1 MPFVVPSFT
10 KIRDDLLRDI
20 KNLNPNAHIAEDSDF
35 YIRASS
41 IASCVEGLYQH
52 QSWICKQIFPDT
64 ADTEYLELHCALRN
78 IYRKLAIYATGTAV
92 ITGETG
98 STVPSGSIIRTKNG
112 ETFESIGVA
121 SIREVGTSNI
131 IIRCLQPG
139 RIGNHQGLSGVF
151 VQTPN
156 GIDSNVAD
164 ITTTGGTDSE
174 SDKELLERLL
184 ELIRRPPAGG
194 NKYDY
199 KRWAME
205 VEGVTGAYVYPLRR
219 GLGTVD
225 TVIIAGDGLPSEDT
239 IIKAKNHIDD
249 VRPVTAKSTL
259 ILAPT
264 IKELDITIDVHL
276 HGITLNQF
284 EIDYR
289 DALTS
294 LFAATEPGK
303 SIVRSQLETL
313 ASNIPG
319 VVDRRLHEPTSN
331 VEAAVNENTVEWLR
345 LGELAISEMR

>member
-78 IYRKLAIYATGTAV
+78 IYRKLAIYATGTTIV
-92 ITGETG
+92 TGEAGATIQ
-98 STVPSGSIIRTKNG
+98 PGSIIRTKSG
-112 ETFESIGVA
+112 ETFESIGYSA
-121 SIREVGTSNI
+121 IEEDGTSIINI
-131 IIRCLQPG
+131 RSLQSG
-139 RIGNHQGLSGVF
+139 TSGNHQGLSGVF
-151 VQTPN
+151 VQTPD
-156 GIDSNVAD
+156 GIDSNTIEI
-164 ITTTGGTDSE
+164 ITRGGTDSE

-184 ELIRRPPAGG
+184 DLIRRPPAGG

-199 KRWAME
+199 KRWALE

-225 TVIIAGDGLPSEDT
+225 TVIVAGDGLPSEDT
-239 IIKAKNHIDD
+239 IIKAKSHIDD

-259 ILAPT
+259 VLAPT

-284 EIDYR
+284 EVDYR
-289 DALTS
+289 DSLTT

-303 SIVRSQLETL
+303 SIVRSQLEAL

-319 VVDRRLHEPTSN
+319 VVDRQLYEPAAN
-331 VEAAVNENTVEWLR
+331 VEAAVNENIVEWLR
-345 LGELAISEMR
+345 LGQLAISEMQ